1 MEVDIEAGC
10 QLDGRRRV
18 ESGPHQL
25 VGPPALD
32 TILFR
37 LDDFLY
43 RRHFGSFRRCFHH
56 YFGKTSVSVQ
66 PL

>member
-1 MEVDIEAGC
+1 
-10 QLDGRRRV
+10 
-18 ESGPHQL
+18 
-25 VGPPALD
+25 
-32 TILFR
+32 
-37 LDDFLY
+37 LY